1 VVVGMMAQAKDTA
14 TAKSAG
20 DPLLDALAR
29 LNRALDG
36 LSTAVDSAA
45 VISAEGR
52 GADEVAYIMSED
64 RAALAK
70 DLDAAETRARRL
82 SEVNSEVSQRLVGA
96 METVRS
102 VLDGQTK

>member
-1 VVVGMMAQAKDTA
+1 MEKAMAQATE
-14 TAKSAG
+14 TAKTTD

-29 LNRALDG
+29 LNRALDS
-36 LSTAVDSAA
+36 LSTSVDSAA
-45 VISAEGR
+45 AMSAEGHT
-52 GADEVAYIMSED
+52 ADEVAYIMSQD

-82 SEVNSEVSQRLVGA
+82 SDVNSEVSQRLVGA

-102 VLDGQTK
+102 VLDGQAK